1 MLCLVMRL
9 YPTFPPPGL
18 LSTFVRRVPNNVPVA
33 ACRSFNLGST
43 TSETH
48 RGPEEEQNN
57 DFAFRVHRLRIYESV
72 FSLLSCLEAEAL

>member
-48 RGPEEEQNN
+48 QGWKR
-57 DFAFRVHRLRIYESV
+57 RVHRLRIYESV
-72 FSLLSCLEAEAL
+72 FSFLSCVEAEAL